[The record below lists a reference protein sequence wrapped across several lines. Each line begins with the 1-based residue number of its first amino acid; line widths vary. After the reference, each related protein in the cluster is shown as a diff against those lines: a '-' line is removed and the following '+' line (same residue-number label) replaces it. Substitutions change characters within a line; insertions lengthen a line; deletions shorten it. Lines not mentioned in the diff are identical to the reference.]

1 MITQIAEAH
10 KLLGDIKRLH
20 EESTKTLKAEVARLE
35 NELLEARKANIE
47 MTKVAMDRYFEIKR
61 LKEKLEKEK
70 IFLLDDERKPI
81 KEFTL
86 KGTLTLVK
94 EPTKE
99 KLEVGK
105 WYHTT
110 DFTVEELTELLPKGT
125 AILVEEKELYENIE
139 TTPPT
144 ETKKAT
150 VERIT
155 GDNFLETTLIEIDT
169 GDFLKEW
176 FKIIEED

>member
-1 MITQIAEAH
+1 MNRHIAETH
-10 KLLGDIKRLH
+10 KLLGAIKRLH
-20 EESTKTLKAEVARLE
+20 EENTKSLKAEIARLE
-35 NELLEARKANIE
+35 VELLEARKANTEIA
-47 MTKVAMDRYFEIKR
+47 KLAMDRYFEIKR
-61 LKEKLEKEK
+61 LKKEIEKKK
-70 IFLLDDERKPI
+70 FFLLDDDGEPI

-86 KGTLTLVK
+86 TGTLTLVK
-94 EPTKE
+94 EVTKE

-139 TTPPT
+139 TTPPK
-144 ETKKAT
+144 ETKKTT
-150 VERIT
+150 VESVT
-155 GDNFLETTLIEIDT
+155 GSNFSETTLIEIPT

-176 FKIIEED
+176 FKIIEE

>member
-1 MITQIAEAH
+1 MIRQIAEAH
-10 KLLGDIKRLH
+10 KLLGAIKRLN
-20 EESTKTLKAEVARLE
+20 EENTKNLKAEIAQLE
-35 NELLEARKANIE
+35 VELLEARKANKEIAKL
-47 MTKVAMDRYFEIKR
+47 TMDRYFEIKR
-61 LKEKLEKEK
+61 LKKEIENK
-70 IFLLDDERKPI
+70 KVFLLDDDGKPI

-86 KGTLTLVK
+86 TGTLTLV
-94 EPTKE
+94 KE

-110 DFTVEELTELLPKGT
+110 DFTKEELTELLPKGT
-125 AILVEEKELYENIE
+125 VILVEEKELYENIE

-144 ETKKAT
+144 ETKKTT
-150 VERIT
+150 VESVT
-155 GDNFLETTLIEIDT
+155 GGNFSEITLIEIAT

>member
-1 MITQIAEAH
+1 MIRQIAETH
-10 KLLGDIKRLH
+10 KLIEAIKRLH
-20 EESTKTLKAEVARLE
+20 EENTKSLKAEIARLE
-35 NELLEARKANIE
+35 VELLEARKANTEIAKLSIE
-47 MTKVAMDRYFEIKR
+47 RYFEIKR
-61 LKEKLEKEK
+61 LKKEIENK
-70 IFLLDDERKPI
+70 KVFLLNDEGEPI

-86 KGTLTLVK
+86 KGTLTLV
-94 EPTKE
+94 KE

-144 ETKKAT
+144 ETKKTT
-150 VERIT
+150 VESVT
-155 GDNFLETTLIEIDT
+155 VSNFSETTLIEIAT

-176 FKIIEED
+176 FKIIEE

>member
-1 MITQIAEAH
+1 MIRQIAEAH
-10 KLLGDIKRLH
+10 KLLGAIKRLH
-20 EESTKTLKAEVARLE
+20 EENTKSLKVEIARLE
-35 NELLEARKANIE
+35 NELLEARKANTEIA
-47 MTKVAMDRYFEIKR
+47 KLAMDRYFEIKR
-61 LKEKLEKEK
+61 LKKEIENK
-70 IFLLDDERKPI
+70 KVFLLDDDGKPI

-86 KGTLTLVK
+86 KGTLTLV
-94 EPTKE
+94 KE

-144 ETKKAT
+144 ETKKTT
-150 VERIT
+150 VESVT
-155 GDNFLETTLIEIDT
+155 ESNFSATTLIEIAT

-176 FKIIEED
+176 FKIIEE

>member
-1 MITQIAEAH
+1 MIRKIAKAH
-10 KLLGDIKRLH
+10 KLLGAIKRLH
-20 EESTKTLKAEVARLE
+20 EEETKSLKAEIARLE
-35 NELLEARKANIE
+35 NELLEARKANTE
-47 MTKVAMDRYFEIKR
+47 TAKLAMDRYFEIKR
-61 LKEKLEKEK
+61 LKKEIEAK
-70 IFLLDDERKPI
+70 KVFLLDDKGKPI
-81 KEFTL
+81 KEFIL
-86 KGTLTLVK
+86 KGTLTLV
-94 EPTKE
+94 KE

-125 AILVEEKELYENIE
+125 AILVEEKEMYENIE

-144 ETKKAT
+144 ETKKTT
-150 VERIT
+150 VESVT
-155 GDNFLETTLIEIDT
+155 GGYLSKITLIEIAT